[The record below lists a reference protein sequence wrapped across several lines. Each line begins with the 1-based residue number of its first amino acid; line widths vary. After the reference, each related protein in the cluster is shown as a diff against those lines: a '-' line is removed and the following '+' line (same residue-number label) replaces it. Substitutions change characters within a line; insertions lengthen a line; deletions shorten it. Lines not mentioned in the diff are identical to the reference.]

1 MDDSNRAPP
10 EDILYEPIRLMKV
23 LHIYPGNDSMVTKHV
38 TMLAEGMRLSAD
50 IRTADNSASARQLLR
65 EQEPDIVHCHGCWQY
80 FVART
85 AASAIRQGARVI
97 LTLHGQ
103 LEPWVISQQSMQDK
117 VCKSMLWQ
125 RDAVRRAYAV
135 ITLGR
140 LERENFKH
148 LGWNP
153 RIEEIHNAVITNTIS
168 PSEMVS
174 QTFAVYQK
182 VMDSNTLELMDE
194 IERRQL
200 ATILKAGLTGDR
212 RWIGNEDVPGHVS
225 RQLLIYAE
233 HEGIRNYVDYGINL
247 LGLSAPLIDTEKIAA
262 YMPPSY
268 TRPRPIKE
276 IIGDYEGNET
286 DYLLRI
292 ITQLH
297 KAPLLLHLTELAREL
312 YRDSIND
319 EHIAA
324 MLEERGLLAF
334 TQRLMQIL
342 SEQLLLDEGY
352 MPVDPINDR
361 QTQRI
366 RKIITSH
373 LKI

>member
-1 MDDSNRAPP
+1 
-10 EDILYEPIRLMKV
+10 MKV
-23 LHIYPGNDSMVTKHV
+23 LHIYSGSDSMITRHV
-38 TMLAEGMRLSAD
+38 TMLADGMRHSVD
-50 IRTADNSASARQLLR
+50 VRTADSHVAARQLLR
-65 EQEPDIVHCHGCWQY
+65 EFEPDIVHCHGCWHY
-80 FVART
+80 FVARA
-85 AASAIRQGARVI
+85 AASAIRQGARVV

-103 LEPWVISQQSMQDK
+103 LEPWVISQQRMQDK

-125 RDAVRRAYAV
+125 RDAVRRAYTV

-153 RIEEIHNAVITNTIS
+153 RIEEIHNAVITNTLS
-168 PSEMVS
+168 PETMVS

-182 VMDSNTLELMDE
+182 VMDSNTLQQMDE
-194 IERRQL
+194 FDQRQL
-200 ATILKAGLTGDR
+200 AAILKTGITGDR
-212 RWIGNEDVPGHVS
+212 RWIGDENVPGQVS

-262 YMPPSY
+262 YMPPTY

-276 IIGDYEGNET
+276 IIGNYEGNET
-286 DYLLRI
+286 NYLLRI
-292 ITQLH
+292 IAQLH
-297 KAPLLLHLTELAREL
+297 KAPLLLHLIELTREL

-319 EHIAA
+319 EHLIAA
-324 MLEERGLLAF
+324 LEERGLLAF

-342 SEQLLLDEGY
+342 SEQVLLDEGY
-352 MPVDPINDR
+352 MPVDPIDDR

-366 RKIITSH
+366 RKILTSH

>member
-1 MDDSNRAPP
+1 
-10 EDILYEPIRLMKV
+10 MKV

-65 EQEPDIVHCHGCWQY
+65 EHEPDIVHCHGCWQY
-80 FVART
+80 FVARM

-148 LGWNP
+148 LGWNT

-366 RKIITSH
+366 RKIITSY